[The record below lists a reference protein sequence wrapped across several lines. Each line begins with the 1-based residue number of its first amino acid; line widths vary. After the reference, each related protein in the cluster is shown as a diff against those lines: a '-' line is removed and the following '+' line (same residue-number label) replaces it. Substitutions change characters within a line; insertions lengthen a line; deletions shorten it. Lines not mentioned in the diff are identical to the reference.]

1 MKIGREMEL
10 KEAKEVAGYLVNK
23 KINLRSLVKKHE

>member
-1 MKIGREMEL
+1 VKTGKEMEL
-10 KEAKEVAGYLVNK
+10 KEAIEIARHIAYK